1 MALQT
6 LIWTALPNG
15 FTADGELALSIV
27 VSPRMTALNEDEQQL
42 GADTYADWHNWP
54 NSLSRASFLLAVDG
68 EPEPFRL
75 EVTSRPNPDLW
86 PLMFPADL
94 FVRGFAFKDMSA
106 NNLRDYPADAVIST
120 LKGRYAELAAS
131 DGLQRPSLFGPKRG
145 GLHGLLG
152 DLGVRLDRDRASHKQ
167 PSVLADSLSRQPE
180 RFGEPVRAVVGIDGR
195 LDEGK
200 SVGGNSQQLLRAL
213 PARRPA
219 PLGGLYSSD
228 AHYAF
233 ALANRF
239 YSRPELQREDPR
251 RQKLGNGPNDLK
263 AEDLRYADPAHQ
275 PVAVQQPDIDFHSSI
290 ALLSDAPSVLRDL
303 GLILDVVV
311 RDRGRLRK
319 RAAASASGRL
329 SGRLRLIIERQPRGD
344 VIDSLP
350 MTAFD
355 LLGDRFITASRLPL
369 EHRDGLMRLAE
380 VGEPRP
386 ADAKG
391 LPSAE
396 TYNLAQVDVDGAA
409 LKTLGTALA
418 LERHL
423 KHIGSSAADAKALE
437 KPGELSY
444 TTSVEESVAVLRS
457 GGIAL
462 LRNGRAE
469 ANGNLAHAA
478 RIKNATLENQPKDF
492 AKAVLYIEDLLH
504 GYRVDVL
511 AASHGRWLS
520 LCERQVRYR
529 LAADGR
535 DLEPVRDEGYVK
547 GASTTSAPPQ
557 VLKEA
562 PAGTPEDHY
571 LHSAMF
577 RWTGWSLV
585 AARPGRRI
593 VARNEHGQIQE
604 ETVTEHGSGDAGDVL
619 PKQSPLISTAEAL
632 PGSLPKLRF
641 GERYQLRARLVDL
654 AGNSLKLG
662 DVSLEQD
669 AQRTQA
675 IVYQRLEPVDPPA
688 LALKQRISE
697 GESVERMVIR
707 SDAGLST
714 GDYLQQTPYDDNEP
728 TSSGFAYAD
737 VNQRHLVPP
746 KVSQVMAEQHGAF
759 EPAFSGATPAEIRLA
774 YATIAAKEAGT
785 LYHGGAS
792 VLRITPPKPG
802 QVPPPGEPAS
812 PEVPLTET
820 PPEGFR
826 LEPGD
831 YVVHREETLLTPY
844 LPDPLADAIAFRG
857 LPGIDRDTLE
867 ALEREDLGNGESLWW
882 LDREDGVFIRR
893 VPGAREEEHYV
904 LIVRNAVDPNLGWP
918 QVQGCRI
925 AILEQREEL
934 AIDACSVNASL
945 RPKLPEWDHD
955 QRLLRVFLRKG
966 EVAPVRYASV
976 LNPHFRRHLALP
988 SWVQEHRNKDAALLA
1003 LEQAYAGCHWMLTPD
1018 RLLTLVH
1025 ATQRPICAPLFE
1037 NLDVVRKA
1045 GDTYADLAGKT
1056 LVRLHGRTT
1065 GKLEVLGD
1073 WMEWIDNG
1081 PGTSLV
1087 RRRMSAQL
1095 REVGIEQP
1103 PLDRDEPQRQV
1114 VFASLG
1120 SGEKPEQVPHYRH
1133 EFGDGKFRLV
1143 HYQLRASSR
1152 FREYLPLSISA
1163 DPNNLQQTGAVFEG
1177 SPLALPAEYWAE
1189 YPAVQNGQTGLS
1201 SLATAGAPLLDSGMA
1216 PAPGRIVPAT
1226 VRPLPASVDAVI
1238 PTFRWQ
1244 QSGNVDNYSCIRRG
1258 NGLRV
1263 YLHRPWYSSGEGELL
1278 GVVLPDIELDAPGF
1292 EALEPF
1298 VTQWG
1303 QDPLFAS
1310 RQPYD
1315 AVTPAAFPARV
1326 MTVNAPL
1333 PEAGN
1338 RLLPVAGH
1346 RVYFDEQR
1354 DQWYADIE
1362 IECGRSYTPFVRL
1375 ALVRLQPQAL
1385 SRCKLSPVVQAP
1397 FAQLAPLREIR
1408 VIAHPERVYE
1418 FKVYGPAPDKGPVG
1432 NLAEPLSNFVISPSL
1447 NEQLLGSSRNRMEV
1461 ALQLQTSKLK
1471 TDLDW
1476 VDASNPKPTSA
1487 DVEARSDGDGQV
1499 LVERAPT
1506 GFVAIRRSTAFTDA
1520 IRSSRLLPLIRRNDL
1535 LFQARIVLPPLE
1547 AGSRARLV
1555 LREFERHLSDG
1566 EDQLSTPISSAVH
1579 PLPAVAERLVFARE
1593 LYVLGYQPEAS
1604 DEL

>member
-1 MALQT
+1 MAMQT

-27 VSPRMTALNEDEQQL
+27 VSPRMTALKADEQHL

-54 NSLSRASFLLAVDG
+54 LTVSRARFLLAVDG
-68 EPEPFRL
+68 EPAPFRV
-75 EVTSRPNPDLW
+75 EVRSQPNPELW
-86 PLMFPADL
+86 PLMFPGDL
-94 FVRGFAFKDMSA
+94 FVRGFVFKDMSA
-106 NNLRDYPADAVIST
+106 NNLRDYPADTVIST

-152 DLGVRLDRDRASHKQ
+152 DLGVRLDRDRGSRKQ
-167 PSVLADSLSRQPE
+167 PSVLADSLSLQPE
-180 RFGEPVRAVVGIDGR
+180 RFGEPVRAVIGIDGR
-195 LDEGK
+195 LDEGR

-219 PLGGLYSSD
+219 QLGSLYRSD

-239 YSRPELQREDPR
+239 YARPELQREDPR
-251 RQKLGNGPNDLK
+251 RQKLGNGPDDLK
-263 AEDLRYADPAHQ
+263 AEDLRYADPAHR
-275 PVAVQQPDIDFHSSI
+275 PTEVQQPDIDFHSSI

-319 RAAASASGRL
+319 MAEASANGRL
-329 SGRLRLIIERQPRGD
+329 SGRLRLIIEREPRGE
-344 VIDSLP
+344 VIDSAP
-350 MTAFD
+350 ATAFE
-355 LLGDRFITASRLPL
+355 LLADRFVTASRQPQ
-369 EHRDGLMRLAE
+369 EHRDGLMRLAD

-386 ADAKG
+386 AGDTG
-391 LPSAE
+391 LPAPE

-423 KHIGSSAADAKALE
+423 QHAGSTAADAGALE
-437 KPGELSY
+437 EPGELSY

-478 RIKNATLENQPKDF
+478 RVKNETLEKQPKDF

-511 AASHGRWLS
+511 PASHGRWLT
-520 LCERQVRYR
+520 LCARQVRYR
-529 LAADGR
+529 LGADGR
-535 DLEPVRDEGYVK
+535 ALELVRDEGYVK
-547 GASTTSAPPQ
+547 AASTTSAPPQ
-557 VLKEA
+557 VLKAA
-562 PAGTPEDHY
+562 PAGSPEDHY
-571 LHSAMF
+571 LHSAVF

-604 ETVTEHGSGDAGDVL
+604 ETVAEHGSGNGGDVL
-619 PKQSPLISTAEAL
+619 PKQSPLISSAEAL

-641 GERYQLRARLVDL
+641 GERYQLRARVVDL
-654 AGNSLKLG
+654 AGNSLQL
-662 DVSLEQD
+662 DDAALEHD
-669 AQRTQA
+669 PQRTRA

-707 SDAGLST
+707 SDAGLSS
-714 GDYLQQTPYDDNEP
+714 GDYLQQAPYRGNVP
-728 TSSGFAYAD
+728 TTSGFAYAA

-774 YATIAAKEAGT
+774 FETIAAKEAGT

-792 VLRITPPKPG
+792 VLQITPPKPG
-802 QVPPPGEPAS
+802 QVPPPGQPAS

-826 LEPGD
+826 LAPGD
-831 YVVHREETLLTPY
+831 YVVHSEETLLTPY
-844 LPDPLADAIAFRG
+844 LPDPLADAIAFRD
-857 LPGIDRDTLE
+857 LPGISADTLND
-867 ALEREDLGNGESLWW
+867 LERDDLGNGESLWW
-882 LDREDGVFIRR
+882 LDRRDGVFIRR
-893 VPGAREEEHYV
+893 VPGSREETRYV
-904 LIVRNAVDPNLGWP
+904 LLVRNAVDPDLGWP

-925 AILEQREEL
+925 AIAEQREEL
-934 AIDACSVNASL
+934 EIDACSVQASL
-945 RPKLPEWDHD
+945 PPTLPQWDRE

-966 EVAPVRYASV
+966 EVAPVRYASA
-976 LNPHFRRHLALP
+976 LNPGFRSHLALP
-988 SWVQEHRNKDAALLA
+988 SWVREHRASDAALRV
-1003 LEQAYAGCHWMLTPD
+1003 LEQAHVGCHWMLTPD

-1025 ATQRPICAPLFE
+1025 TTQRPVCAPLFE
-1037 NLDVVRKA
+1037 NLDIVRMP
-1045 GDTYADLAGKT
+1045 GDTHADLAGKT
-1056 LVRLHGRTT
+1056 LVRLHGRST

-1081 PGTSLV
+1081 PGTPLV

-1103 PLDRDEPQRQV
+1103 PLARDEPQRQV
-1114 VFASLG
+1114 LFSALG
-1120 SGEKPEQVPHYRH
+1120 SGDKPGQVPHYRH

-1152 FREYLPLSISA
+1152 FREYLPPSITA
-1163 DPNNLQQTGAVFEG
+1163 DPQNLQQIGAVFEG
-1177 SPLALPAEYWAE
+1177 SPLALPADYWAE
-1189 YPAVQNGQTGLS
+1189 YPATERGAAGLG
-1201 SLATAGAPLLDSGMA
+1201 SLATAGAPLLDSGLP

-1226 VRPLPASVDAVI
+1226 VRPLSPSVDAVI

-1244 QSGNVDNYSCIRRG
+1244 QSGDVSNYTCIRRG

-1278 GVVLPDIELDAPGF
+1278 GVVLPDIALDAPGF
-1292 EALEPF
+1292 DALEPF

-1303 QDPLFAS
+1303 QDPLFAA
-1310 RQPYD
+1310 RHPHD
-1315 AVTPAAFPARV
+1315 VVTPAAFPARV
-1326 MTVNAPL
+1326 MTVQAPL

-1338 RLLPVAGH
+1338 RVLPVAGH
-1346 RVYFDEQR
+1346 RVHFDTQR

-1362 IECGRSYTPFVRL
+1362 IEPGSSYAPFVRL
-1375 ALVRLQPQAL
+1375 ALVRLQPRAL
-1385 SRCKLSPVVQAP
+1385 QHCKLSPVVQAP
-1397 FAQLAPLREIR
+1397 FAQIAPLREIR

-1418 FKVYGPAPDKGPVG
+1418 IKVHGPAPDRGPVG
-1432 NLAEPLSNFVISPSL
+1432 NPAEPLGNFVISPAL
-1447 NEQLLGSSRNRMEV
+1447 NEQLLGSNRNRMEV
-1461 ALQLQTSKLK
+1461 ALQLQTSNLQ

-1476 VDASNPKPTSA
+1476 IDAGNPRPVSA
-1487 DVEARSDGDGQV
+1487 DVEARSEVDG
-1499 LVERAPT
+1499 LLPIAPAPA
-1506 GFVAIRRSTAFTDA
+1506 FAAFRRNTAFVNA
-1520 IRSSRLLPLIRRNDL
+1520 IQGARRLPPIRRNDL
-1535 LFQARIVLPPLE
+1535 LFQARIQLPPLE

-1566 EDQLSTPISSAVH
+1566 EDQLSSSVSSAVH
-1579 PLPAVAERLVFARE
+1579 ALPEVVERLVFARE
-1593 LYVLGYQPEAS
+1593 LYVLGYLQPDAHRP
-1604 DEL
+1604 